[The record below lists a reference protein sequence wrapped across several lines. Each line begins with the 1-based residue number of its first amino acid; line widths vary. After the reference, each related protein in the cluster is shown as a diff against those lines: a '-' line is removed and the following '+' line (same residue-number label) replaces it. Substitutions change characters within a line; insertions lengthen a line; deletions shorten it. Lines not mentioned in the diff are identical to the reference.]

1 MSNGLCGVFQIFW
14 VNSSN
19 LQRICLVRMS
29 IAKVVR
35 SPFQVAIYYADARL
49 WSSLFFMVCWTALDL
64 DRIYNINMRKCER
77 LALIFVCLYMAKK
90 KDSITLCG
98 VLFVVSS
105 DVFETTV
112 CPVAHDKQILVRARN
127 YFLQCTVILHCI
139 LCQNVIR
146 IASCFRQIS
155 DSDVGHCG
163 YGMMPWSSDGTVTGI
178 NWWQALIV
186 AVKNTHRWHLW

>member
-112 CPVAHDKQILVRARN
+112 CPVAHDKQILVRTRN
-127 YFLQCTVILHCI
+127 LFY
-139 LCQNVIR
+139 NVQLFFVVYLVKM
-146 IASCFRQIS
+146 SLGQQVVSGKFRTLMSGIV
-155 DSDVGHCG
+155 DMAWCHGHQTAQSQG
-163 YGMMPWSSDGTVTGI
+163 SADGRPW
-178 NWWQALIV
+178 L
-186 AVKNTHRWHLW
+186 